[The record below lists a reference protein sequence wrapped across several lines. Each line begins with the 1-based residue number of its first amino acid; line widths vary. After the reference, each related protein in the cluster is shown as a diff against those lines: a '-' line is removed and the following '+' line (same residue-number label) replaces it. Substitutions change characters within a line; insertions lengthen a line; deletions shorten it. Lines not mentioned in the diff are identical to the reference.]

1 MDRNRKE
8 KHAARSRL
16 RTPPQRRSRLLDA
29 ALRRDGTEG
38 RAWRRRC
45 RLCCV
50 RDIFVWYMADGLRIG
65 VTLPTKFDIIFE
77 NGIFSKK
84 RISLSGKRICSIRR
98 RFIFCLQANG
108 NAFAYHAPLPV
119 PTAQHRAAALASA
132 EGSVLRKTREFV
144 IRRQRSLC
152 SV

>member
-38 RAWRRRC
+38 RARQRRC

-50 RDIFVWYMADGLRIG
+50 RDILC
-65 VTLPTKFDIIFE
+65 
-77 NGIFSKK
+77 GIWQTASE
-84 RISLSGKRICSIRR
+84 LAL
-98 RFIFCLQANG
+98 FC
-108 NAFAYHAPLPV
+108 
-119 PTAQHRAAALASA
+119 
-132 EGSVLRKTREFV
+132 
-144 IRRQRSLC
+144 RQNST
-152 SV
+152 